1 MYPSARLAIL
11 LFEGNRMTAR
21 PDSTS
26 SPFGT
31 QSEVQISNDVL
42 AAAIEEIE
50 NPVVITSA
58 DLVRPGPEI
67 VYVNAAFTAVTGYTL
82 EEVRGQTPRILQ
94 GERTDPLMLDVLKR
108 KLREN
113 EYFRGETVNYRKDGS
128 EYVIEW
134 EITPIHD
141 ENDDVAY
148 WVAVQRDV
156 TERHLL
162 EREVLDVSTREQRRI
177 AEDLHDNLGQSMSG
191 ILMRLRALQS
201 VVDETE
207 SEELREGFA
216 ELTALMKE
224 GRERLRRHVR
234 QLYPVSLADDGL
246 VPGLRELAA
255 NAEMLYGVTCRVCC
269 ETPVS
274 IESPDIATH
283 LYRITQEA
291 ITNAVKHGHAT
302 VIEVR
307 IWTDGDHLTLTIE
320 NNGSHIGQEDV
331 QDTDGMGV
339 RIMQQRARAIQAGL
353 EIRPSKGGTEVIVSL
368 KNKALIRTEA
378 H

>member
-1 MYPSARLAIL
+1 
-11 LFEGNRMTAR
+11 MTVR
-21 PDSTS
+21 SSSTS
-26 SPFGT
+26 SPIDT
-31 QSEVQISNDVL
+31 KPEVPISSDVF

-50 NPVVITSA
+50 SPVVITSA
-58 DLVRPGPEI
+58 ELVRPGPEI
-67 VYVNAAFTAVTGYTL
+67 LYVNAAFTAVTGYTL
-82 EEVRGQTPRILQ
+82 EEVRGETPRILQ
-94 GERTDPLMLDVLKR
+94 GERTNPLMLDVLKR
-108 KLREN
+108 KLREDR
-113 EYFRGETVNYRKDGS
+113 YFRGETVNYRKDGS

-134 EITPIHD
+134 EITPVHD

-148 WVAVQRDV
+148 WVALQRDV

-201 VVDETE
+201 VVDDTDD
-207 SEELREGFA
+207 EELKEGFA

-224 GRERLRRHVR
+224 GHERLRRHVR

-246 VPGLRELAA
+246 VPGLRELAS
-255 NAEMLYGVTCRVCC
+255 NAEMLYGVTCRVRC
-269 ETPVS
+269 ETPLS
-274 IESPDIATH
+274 IESSDIATH

-307 IWTDGDHLTLTIE
+307 IWADGDHLTLTIE
-320 NNGSHIGQEDV
+320 NNGSHIGEKDV
-331 QDTDGMGV
+331 QDTEGMGV

-353 EIRPSKGGTEVIVSL
+353 EIRPSQGGTEVIVSL
-368 KNKALIRTEA
+368 KNKALIRTTPE
-378 H
+378 

>member
-1 MYPSARLAIL
+1 MP
-11 LFEGNRMTAR
+11 AR
-21 PDSTS
+21 PRSTS

-31 QSEVQISNDVL
+31 EPEVQISTNVL

-50 NPVVITSA
+50 NPVVITSPNLA
-58 DLVRPGPEI
+58 RPGPEI
-67 VYVNAAFTAVTGYTL
+67 LYVNAAFTEVTGYTL
-82 EEVRGQTPRILQ
+82 DEVRGETPRILQ

-141 ENDDVAY
+141 ENHDVAY

-191 ILMRLRALQS
+191 ILMRLRALQGI
-201 VVDETE
+201 VDETE
-207 SEELREGFA
+207 NEELQEGFA

-246 VPGLRELAA
+246 VPGLRELAS
-255 NAEMLYGVTCRVCC
+255 NAEMLYGVTCRVRC
-269 ETPVS
+269 ESAVS
-274 IESPDIATH
+274 IESTDIATH

-307 IWTDGDHLTLTIE
+307 ILANGDHLTLTIE

-331 QDTDGMGV
+331 QDTDGMGL

-353 EIRPSKGGTEVIVSL
+353 EIRPSQGGTEVVVSL
-368 KNKALIRTEA
+368 KNKAFVRTEPK
-378 H
+378 